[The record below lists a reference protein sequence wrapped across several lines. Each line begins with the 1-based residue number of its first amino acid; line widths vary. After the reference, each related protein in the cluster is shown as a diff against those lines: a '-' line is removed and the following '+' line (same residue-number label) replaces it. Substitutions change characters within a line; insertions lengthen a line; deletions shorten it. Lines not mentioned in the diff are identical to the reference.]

1 MIESTMVRRARRC
14 LKIGVR
20 FASQAVC
27 SVGTVSVLATAPAA
41 GQTTPPSVDT
51 SAHRLALD
59 GTRIHASQRTYRLV
73 LTDTAVRSLG
83 EIEFQVAES
92 QHGGAPA
99 WVLTRLG
106 AQGVNA
112 VAESLF
118 VARATL
124 RPLHWRAAQ
133 GPARLAAEF
142 VGDSVFGAM
151 TSPLGKQ
158 NIVLRNRGDLLVS
171 VGAVDAL
178 LEAVPLRQGWSDSIT
193 VLVVDPA
200 GSIAVPATIAVV
212 GDERLVL
219 LSGDFD
225 CWLVQLETERGV
237 ERLWVSKK
245 DQTVVRSEQSLPQ
258 LGGAM
263 LDRVLIRSGPPS

>member
-1 MIESTMVRRARRC
+1 
-14 LKIGVR
+14 
-20 FASQAVC
+20 
-27 SVGTVSVLATAPAA
+27 
-41 GQTTPPSVDT
+41 
-51 SAHRLALD
+51 
-59 GTRIHASQRTYRLV
+59 
-73 LTDTAVRSLG
+73 
-83 EIEFQVAES
+83 
-92 QHGGAPA
+92 
-99 WVLTRLG
+99 
-106 AQGVNA
+106 
-112 VAESLF
+112 
-118 VARATL
+118 
-124 RPLHWRAAQ
+124 
-133 GPARLAAEF
+133 

-258 LGGAM
+258 LGGAI
-263 LDRVLIRSGPPS
+263 LDRILIRSGPPT